1 MSRSA
6 AADAVVVGGG
16 VIGTA
21 LAYHLAEAGL
31 GRVVLLEQ
39 ARVAAHGATSR
50 SGGLI
55 RLHHTV
61 HSDTALTAHSLPVFE
76 HWADTVGGDCGYRR
90 TGFLQLVG
98 PRYTEALAVNTAAA
112 AAAAGPRR
120 AEVIDPAEARGLY
133 PGLALDGVAAIAFEP
148 DGGYAD
154 PARTATAWAVAARQ
168 LGAELYEGVRV
179 HQVFG
184 TDDGSRVTGVDTT
197 IGRIASPLV
206 VLAGGAWGSAPAAG
220 LGVHVPV
227 TARRIGL
234 AQAHLPGAGRR
245 GGPVSVPTCIDD
257 TTGSYFRPEGTD
269 RFFFGVPSNPD
280 VELGHDVAPLS
291 PKELS
296 CARTAVAR
304 RVPAA
309 ATAPLAGTRA
319 GVDGYTPDKRPVI
332 GPAGPDGLYLA
343 LGFSGG
349 GFKMS
354 PAVAELAAAE
364 ILDGQAVTGKSEQ
377 SLLAPYRLERFA
389 DGGRRIVP
397 EAPYAQM

>member
-6 AADAVVVGGG
+6 AVDAVVVGGG
-16 VIGTA
+16 VVGAA
-21 LAYHLAEAGL
+21 LAHRLAGAGL
-31 GRVVLLEQ
+31 ERVVLCEQ

-61 HSDTALTAHSLPVFE
+61 HSDTELTARSLPVFE
-76 HWADTVGGDCGYRR
+76 QWADIVGGDCGYRR

-120 AEVIDPAEARGLY
+120 TEVIDPAEIHRLY
-133 PGLALDGVAAIAFEP
+133 PGLTLDGVAAAAYEP

-154 PARTATAWAVAARQ
+154 PARTATALANAARAR
-168 LGAELYEGVRV
+168 GVEIHEGVRV
-179 HQVFG
+179 HEVL
-184 TDDGSRVTGVDTT
+184 TDGSGERVTGVETT
-197 IGRIASPLV
+197 TGRFSTPLV
-206 VLAGGAWGSAPAAG
+206 VLAGGAWGDEPTAS

-234 AQAHLPGAGRR
+234 AQVHLPGVGRR
-245 GGPVSVPTCIDD
+245 GADTSVPTCIDD

-269 RFFFGVPSNPD
+269 RLFFGVPSQPD
-280 VELGHDVAPLS
+280 VVLGHDVAPLTQD
-291 PKELS
+291 ELS
-296 CARTAVAR
+296 SALAAISR
-304 RVPAA
+304 RVPAVSS
-309 ATAPLAGTRA
+309 APLTGTRA
-319 GVDGYTPDKRPVI
+319 GLDGYTPDKRPVI

-349 GFKMS
+349 GFKMA

-364 ILDGQAVTGKSEQ
+364 ILDGQAVAGKAEQ
-377 SLLAPYRLERFA
+377 PLLAPYRLERFA
-389 DGGRRIVP
+389 DGGRGIVP

>member
-16 VIGTA
+16 VVGAA
-21 LAYHLAEAGL
+21 LAHRLAWAGL
-31 GRVVLLEQ
+31 ERVVLCEQ

-61 HSDTALTAHSLPVFE
+61 HSDTELTARSLPVFE
-76 HWADTVGGDCGYRR
+76 QWADVVGGDCGYRR

-98 PRYTEALAVNTAAA
+98 PRYAEALAANTAAA

-120 AEVIDPAEARGLY
+120 TEVIDPAEARRLY
-133 PGLALDGVAAIAFEP
+133 PGLALDGVAAAAFEP

-154 PARTATAWAVAARQ
+154 PVRAATAWADAARRQ
-168 LGAELYEGVRV
+168 GVEIHEGVRV
-179 HQVFG
+179 HEVLTSG
-184 TDDGSRVTGVDTT
+184 DRVAGVETT
-197 IGRIASPLV
+197 TGRISAPLV
-206 VLAGGAWGSAPAAG
+206 VLASGAWGDAPAAR
-220 LGVHVPV
+220 LGVRVPV

-245 GGPVSVPTCIDD
+245 GADVSVPTCIDD
-257 TTGSYFRPEGTD
+257 TTGSYFRPEGAD
-269 RFFFGVPSNPD
+269 RLFFGVPSHPD
-280 VELGHDVAPLS
+280 VAIGHDVAPLT
-291 PKELS
+291 PDELS
-296 CARTAVAR
+296 SALAAIAR
-304 RVPAA
+304 RVPAVA
-309 ATAPLAGTRA
+309 SAPLTGTRA
-319 GVDGYTPDKRPVI
+319 GLDGYTPDKRPVI

-349 GFKMS
+349 GFKMA

-364 ILDGQAVTGKSEQ
+364 ILDGQAVTGKAEQ
-377 SLLAPYRLERFA
+377 PLLAPYRLERFA
-389 DGGRRIVP
+389 EGRGIVP

>member
-1 MSRSA
+1 MSRA
-6 AADAVVVGGG
+6 AVADAVVVGGG
-16 VIGTA
+16 VVGA
-21 LAYHLAEAGL
+21 AVAHRLAQAGL
-31 GRVVLLEQ
+31 GRVVLCEQ

-50 SGGLI
+50 SGGLV

-61 HSDTALTAHSLPVFE
+61 HSDTVLTARSLPVFE
-76 HWADTVGGDCGYRR
+76 QWADVVGGDCGYRR

-98 PRYTEALAVNTAAA
+98 AQHTGALAVNTAAA

-120 AEVIDPAEARGLY
+120 TEVIDPDEAVRLY
-133 PGLALDGVAAIAFEP
+133 PGLTLDGVAACAYEP

-154 PARTATAWAVAARQ
+154 PARTASAWAAAARRF
-168 LGAELYEGVRV
+168 GAELHEGVHV
-179 HQVFG
+179 HEVLA
-184 TDDGSRVTGVDTT
+184 DGEGGRVTGVDTT
-197 IGRIASPLV
+197 TGRISAPLV
-206 VLAGGAWGSAPAAG
+206 VLAAGAWGSTPAAH

-227 TARRIGL
+227 VARRIGL

-245 GGPVSVPTCIDD
+245 GTPASVPTCIDD

-291 PKELS
+291 PQELS
-296 CARTAVAR
+296 SALAAIAR

-309 ATAPLAGTRA
+309 ATARLTGTRA
-319 GVDGYTPDKRPVI
+319 GLDGYTPDKRPVI

-364 ILDGQAVTGKSEQ
+364 ILDGQAVTGKAEQ
-377 SLLAPYRLERFA
+377 PLLAPYRLQRFA
-389 DGGRRIVP
+389 GGGRGIVP
-397 EAPYAQM
+397 EAPYDQM